1 MKKFKLKVKEVNTGE
16 YIILA
21 NSAEEAEAKF
31 IAINNTT
38 DMVNFHDSDMDIT
51 VVEMTPTPSFDD
63 LCIGECEVCNDEKR
77 ACCRAVEAK
86 GGGLVDGVS

>member
-1 MKKFKLKVKEVNTGE
+1 MKKFKLKVKEINTGE

-38 DMVNFHDSDMDIT
+38 DMVNFHDSDMNIT
-51 VVEMTPTPSFDD
+51 VKEMESKPSFDA
-63 LCIGECEVCNDEKR
+63 LCIGECEVCCEEKR
-77 ACCRAVEAK
+77 ACCSAVEETYDV
-86 GGGLVDGVS
+86 LVNGVS

>member
-1 MKKFKLKVKEVNTGE
+1 MKKFKLKVKEINTGE

-38 DMVNFHDSDMDIT
+38 DMVNFHDSEMDIT
-51 VVEMTPTPSFDD
+51 VEEMESKPSFDE
-63 LCIGECEVCNDEKR
+63 LCIGECEDCNDEKR

-86 GGGLVDGVS
+86 CGGLANGEN